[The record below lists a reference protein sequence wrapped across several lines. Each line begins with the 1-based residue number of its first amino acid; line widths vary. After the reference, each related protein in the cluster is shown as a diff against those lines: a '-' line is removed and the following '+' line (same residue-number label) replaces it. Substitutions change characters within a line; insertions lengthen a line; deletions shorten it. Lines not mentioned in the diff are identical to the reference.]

1 MKKLIFILGIFTLTA
16 CSSVEKLTVEVVD
29 FDQMES
35 YYTQDSEVLY
45 VVNFWATWCKPC
57 VREMPLFDALSRKEN
72 PKVKVIMVSLDFP
85 EELDKTVVPFLNE
98 KNLHPQILLLDA
110 GNPNVWIDRVSP
122 EWGGAIPGTL
132 FIRASDSTRVFVE
145 DEFEKG
151 ELTQQVN
158 EILNKK

>member
-1 MKKLIFILGIFTLTA
+1 MKKLIFILGIFLLTA
-16 CSSVEKLTVEVVD
+16 CSTQDYPMVEVVN
-29 FDQMES
+29 FDQMEN
-35 YYTQDSEVLY
+35 YYSQESDVLY

-57 VREMPLFDALSRKEN
+57 VSEMPLFDALSRKEN

-85 EELDKTVVPFLNE
+85 EELDETVGPFLKE
-98 KNLHPQILLLDA
+98 KNIHPQTLLLDA

-132 FIRASDSTRVFVE
+132 FIRASDNTRIFVE

-151 ELTQQVN
+151 ELSKQVN
-158 EILNKK
+158 EILNKN